1 MLFGFSTF
9 SLWTYNL
16 SANEVKYK
24 KIILI
29 ELFKYSANVRVNI
42 EELVKLYQK
51 TYI

>member
-24 KIILI
+24 GPVIIGTDTHFLSQ
-29 ELFKYSANVRVNI
+29 LQNI
-42 EELVKLYQK
+42 GS
-51 TYI
+51 